1 MQHNGWAIVKKDK
14 HLGFIDL
21 NGKEVVPTIYD
32 EIELFDMYHDGWA
45 MVKKDN
51 HIGFIDYRGKEVVPL
66 EYPNP
71 NDGIKWYN
79 KQKNK

>member
-1 MQHNGWAIVKKDK
+1 M
-14 HLGFIDL
+14 
-21 NGKEVVPTIYD
+21 NGKEVLPTIYD

-51 HIGFIDYRGKEVVPL
+51 NIGFIDYRGKEVVPL